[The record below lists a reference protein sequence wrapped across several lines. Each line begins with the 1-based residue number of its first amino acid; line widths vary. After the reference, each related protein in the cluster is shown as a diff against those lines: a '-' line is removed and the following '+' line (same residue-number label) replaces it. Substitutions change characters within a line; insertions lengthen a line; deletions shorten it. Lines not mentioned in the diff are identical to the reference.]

1 MLATRGRDTAP
12 EWALRRAAHRLGLRY
27 RVGARPLKGI
37 RRTGDLVFPRVRV
50 VVFVDGCFWHGCPQH
65 FQMPVQNR
73 AYWEPKIRG
82 NARRDIETDAA
93 LRSAGWLSIRVWEH
107 EDPSDAAL
115 QVAAAVATR
124 RNDEAR

>member
-1 MLATRGRDTAP
+1 MTRKALSASWATTEAIRKTMLATRGRDTAP

-65 FQMPVQNR
+65 FQMPGQNR
-73 AYWEPKIRG
+73 ADWDPEIRG
-82 NARRDIETDAA
+82 SRRGDMDAE
-93 LRSAGWLSIRVWEH
+93 S
-107 EDPSDAAL
+107 
-115 QVAAAVATR
+115 
-124 RNDEAR
+124 